1 MSVTAQTI
9 IDKVRTQLIDPVGA
23 ASRWTDA
30 ELLKWISDGQRAVV
44 AYTAGSSSITYAHTL
59 VSGTKQ
65 TIPTNGHQL
74 LTVIRNLAADGVT
87 PTRAVRIVSRE
98 VLDAQN
104 PDWHTA
110 TTNATV
116 QNYIF
121 DLQEP
126 RKFYVYPPN
135 TGTGKIEIVYSIM
148 PQELATGSDVL
159 VVQDIYQTALFD
171 YTMFR
176 AHQKDSDFAAGQA
189 IAQNYLQLFL
199 SYVTQNEQGQLSN
212 NPNLQLLPP
221 DPSTRGTAR

>member
-1 MSVTAQTI
+1 M
-9 IDKVRTQLIDPVGA
+9 DPLG
-23 ASRWTDA
+23 SSPRWTDA

-44 AYTAGSSSITYAHTL
+44 AYTAGSSSITYVHTL
-59 VSGTKQ
+59 TSGTKQ
-65 TIPTNGHQL
+65 LVPTNGHQL
-74 LTVIRNLAADGVT
+74 LTIIRNIAADGVT

-110 TTNATV
+110 TASTTV

-135 TGTGKIEIVYSIM
+135 TGTGKIEIVYSVM
-148 PQELATGSDVL
+148 PQELTSGTDVL

-176 AHQKDSDFAAGQA
+176 AHQKDGDFAAGQA
-189 IAQNYLQLFL
+189 IAQNYLQLFM

-221 DPSTRGTAR
+221 DPATRGTAR